1 MKIILSVALIP
12 ILILMSVESGSTNTY
27 ALNNNS
33 SIDIATV
40 ETLGKSYSFGVDYT
54 VLLKKNQIVKNEIA
68 EDDVINATRRNPVR
82 GVFNSP
88 DRDSIVDFDAFL
100 IKEHRIKVNY
110 ENGTIGFTNQHH
122 LINLEC
128 NFNTTDDGCHTFY
141 GEFPYR
147 KQPTEYMLVLATYF
161 DDYVKYYITKVNLS

>member
-40 ETLGKSYSFGVDYT
+40 ETLGKSYSFGLDYT

-147 KQPTEYMLVLATYF
+147 KQPTEYMLVLAAYF

>member
-12 ILILMSVESGSTNTY
+12 ILILVSVESGSTNTY

-40 ETLGKSYSFGVDYT
+40 ETLGKSYSFGLDYT

-128 NFNTTDDGCHTFY
+128 NFNTTDEGCHTFY

-147 KQPTEYMLVLATYF
+147 KQPTEYMLVLAAYF

>member
-12 ILILMSVESGSTNTY
+12 ILILVSVESGSTNTY

-40 ETLGKSYSFGVDYT
+40 ETLGKSYSFGLDYT

-88 DRDSIVDFDAFL
+88 DLDSIVDFDAFL
-100 IKEHRIKVNY
+100 IKGHRIKVNY

-147 KQPTEYMLVLATYF
+147 KQPTEYMLVLAAYF

>member
-33 SIDIATV
+33 SIDIAAV

-147 KQPTEYMLVLATYF
+147 KQPTEYMLVLAAYF

>member
-12 ILILMSVESGSTNTY
+12 ILILVSVESGSTNTY

-40 ETLGKSYSFGVDYT
+40 ETLGKSYSFGLDYT

-147 KQPTEYMLVLATYF
+147 KQPTEYMLVLAAYF
-161 DDYVKYYITKVNLS
+161 DDYVKFYITKVNLS

>member
-12 ILILMSVESGSTNTY
+12 ILILMSVESGSTNAY

-40 ETLGKSYSFGVDYT
+40 ETLGKSYSFGLDYT

-100 IKEHRIKVNY
+100 IKEHRIIVNY

-147 KQPTEYMLVLATYF
+147 KQPTGYMLVLAAYF
-161 DDYVKYYITKVNLS
+161 DDYVKYYITEVNLS

>member
-68 EDDVINATRRNPVR
+68 EDDVINATRRDPVR

-147 KQPTEYMLVLATYF
+147 KQPTEYMLVLAAYF

>member
-40 ETLGKSYSFGVDYT
+40 ETLGKSYSFGLDYT

-88 DRDSIVDFDAFL
+88 DRDSIVDFDTFL

-147 KQPTEYMLVLATYF
+147 KQPTEYMLVLAAYF

>member
-40 ETLGKSYSFGVDYT
+40 ETLGKSYSFGLDYT

-128 NFNTTDDGCHTFY
+128 NFNTTDEGCHTFY

-147 KQPTEYMLVLATYF
+147 KQPTEYMLVLAAYF

>member
-40 ETLGKSYSFGVDYT
+40 ETLGKSYSFGLDYT
-54 VLLKKNQIVKNEIA
+54 FLLKKNQIVKNEIA

-147 KQPTEYMLVLATYF
+147 KQPTEYMLVLAAYF

>member
-40 ETLGKSYSFGVDYT
+40 ETLGKSYSFGLDYT

-100 IKEHRIKVNY
+100 IKEHQIKVNY

-147 KQPTEYMLVLATYF
+147 KQPTEYMLVLAAYF

>member
-40 ETLGKSYSFGVDYT
+40 ETLGKSYSFGLDYT

-147 KQPTEYMLVLATYF
+147 KQPTEYTLVLAAYF

>member
-1 MKIILSVALIP
+1 MKIILSLALIP

-40 ETLGKSYSFGVDYT
+40 ESLGKSYSFGLDYT

-147 KQPTEYMLVLATYF
+147 KQPTEYMLVLAAYF
-161 DDYVKYYITKVNLS
+161 DDHVKYYITKVNLS

>member
-40 ETLGKSYSFGVDYT
+40 ETLGKSYSFGLDYT

>member
-12 ILILMSVESGSTNTY
+12 ILIIMSVESGSTNTY

-40 ETLGKSYSFGVDYT
+40 ETLGKSYSFGLDYT

>member
-40 ETLGKSYSFGVDYT
+40 ETLGKSYSFGLNYT
-54 VLLKKNQIVKNEIA
+54 VLLEKNQIVKHEIA

-147 KQPTEYMLVLATYF
+147 KQPTEYMLVLAAYF